1 MNTVVNLDLLSVGI
15 AVAATVVMGFTVYV
29 TNTKSV
35 TNRVFFLF
43 SLVTAVWGMVNY
55 FSYSVVNPV
64 IALWLFR
71 GVLFSAVLQAFFLY
85 DLFVVFPDDT
95 YTFGKRHRYILIP
108 LVILTLAIVLS
119 PLAFQ
124 GIVGTIKAG
133 KVAELSTGPGMLAF
147 ALVAISLV
155 IGAVYKLIQKLR
167 TTSGR
172 LHTAVVTLLA
182 GVVVMFAL
190 IIFFNLIV
198 SVVFKDP
205 QIVPFGAF
213 FTFPFI
219 IAATYAIL
227 HEHLFNIKII
237 GTTILVFLLSIA
249 SFVEIIFSDSLP
261 LMLLRAGVF
270 LLVLVFG
277 VSLIRGVLREV
288 EQRERIELLAKDL
301 EVANA
306 QQVALIHF
314 ISHQLKGFIGKAK
327 GIFSVLREG
336 DYGPLSETMQPL
348 IEEGFNS
355 ASQGAQ
361 TIQEI
366 LNASNIKSG
375 KMTYTMAPFDFKEL
389 VDCIIDALKPNA
401 DAKNV
406 ALTLEEPED
415 PVMLTGDRMQ
425 LENALK
431 NLVDNAIKYTPEGSI
446 TATLTDDR
454 KIIRFKTVDTGV
466 GITPEDMQRLFTE
479 GGHGAE
485 SQKVNVDSTGFGLY
499 IVKNIIEA
507 HGGKVWAESE
517 GKGKGSTFIVELP
530 VSAQDTGK

>member
-1 MNTVVNLDLLSVGI
+1 MNTIVNLDLLTVGI
-15 AVAATVVMGFTVYV
+15 AVAATIVMGFTVYV

-35 TNRVFFLF
+35 TNRVFFFF
-43 SLVTAVWGMVNY
+43 SLVTALWGIVNY
-55 FSYSVVNPV
+55 FSYTVVNPV

-85 DLFVVFPDDT
+85 DLFVVFPSDT
-95 YTFGKRHRYILIP
+95 YAFSKRHRYILIP
-108 LVILTLAIVLS
+108 LVILTVAVVSS
-119 PLAFQ
+119 PLAFR

-133 KVAELSTGPGMLAF
+133 KVAVLSTGPGMLVF

-155 IGAVYKLIQKLR
+155 IGAVYRLIQKVR
-167 TTSGR
+167 TTTGR

-198 SVVFKDP
+198 AVLFKDP
-205 QIVPFGAF
+205 QIVPYGAL

-249 SFVEIIFSDSLP
+249 SFVEIIFSDSVP

-270 LLVLVFG
+270 LLILVFG
-277 VSLIRGVLREV
+277 ASLIRGVLREV

-314 ISHQLKGFIGKAK
+314 ISHQLKGFIGKAR
-327 GIFSVLREG
+327 GIFSMLQEG
-336 DYGPLSETMQPL
+336 DYGQLPETMKPVV
-348 IEEGFNS
+348 EEGFNS
-355 ASQGAQ
+355 ASHGAE
-361 TIQEI
+361 TIQDI
-366 LNASNIKSG
+366 LNASNMKSG
-375 KMTYTMAPFDFKEL
+375 KMAYAMVPFDFKEL
-389 VDCIIDALKPNA
+389 VDSIIHTLKPNA
-401 DAKNV
+401 EAKGV
-406 ALTLEEPED
+406 ALTLEEPEE

-431 NLVDNAIKYTPEGSI
+431 NLVDNSIKYTPQGSI
-446 TATLTDDR
+446 TATITNNDKL
-454 KIIRFKTVDTGV
+454 IRFKTVDTGV
-466 GITPEDMQRLFTE
+466 GITQEDMKRLFTE
-479 GGHGAE
+479 GGHGVE

-507 HGGKVWAESE
+507 HGGRVWAESA
-517 GKGKGSTFIVELP
+517 GAGKGSTFIVELP
-530 VSAQDTGK
+530 ASAHYTGK